1 MKKSLAMLLITTGFL
16 AGIGAGFVG
25 GCRYR
30 QFSLALQ
37 ENKLAAGNL
46 HMNTFLHGGTNLS
59 PQLREFLKA
68 RIYCN
73 VRNLYPNDSGYLLRK
88 DWDFG
93 AVDRQ
98 VLGKVLVWKDPER
111 QVWDFDAALKEK

>member
-1 MKKSLAMLLITTGFL
+1 MKKSLAMVLITTGFL

-30 QFSLALQ
+30 QFKLALH
-37 ENKLAAGNL
+37 ENKLAAANL
-46 HMNTFLHGGTNLS
+46 HMNTYLHSGTNLS

-93 AVDRQ
+93 PVDRP
-98 VLGKVLVWKDPER
+98 VLGKVLVWKDPEY
-111 QVWDFDAALKEK
+111 QVWDFDAAIKGK